1 MWIWVFV
8 CGGWDWGLSCWF
20 VLVLLQWY
28 RYCLVIVLV
37 RHVHFGVL
45 HVQLSIHDGMVLSWG
60 VLLFVFA
67 IVSVECP
74 NEYVHDLSK
83 LVSDGFRH
91 YVLQFWASRGI
102 NFCIGRTCATK
113 FLCHFYGIVCIW
125 GLCLFGAQKGVFYGY
140 PCVGQ
145 MKVLVFV

>member
-1 MWIWVFV
+1 M
-8 CGGWDWGLSCWF
+8 
-20 VLVLLQWY
+20 
-28 RYCLVIVLV
+28 CLVIVLV
-37 RHVHFGVL
+37 RHLHFGVL

-91 YVLQFWASRGI
+91 YVLQF
-102 NFCIGRTCATK
+102 
-113 FLCHFYGIVCIW
+113 
-125 GLCLFGAQKGVFYGY
+125 
-140 PCVGQ
+140 
-145 MKVLVFV
+145 